1 MYKAK
6 NKGIRK
12 TIYVKFEKIKF
23 YDKFISRL
31 KKDGIS
37 LCDYLFDKE
46 SKNEEIKN
54 SDN

>member
-12 TIYVKFEKIKF
+12 TIYVK
-23 YDKFISRL
+23 YDKIRFYNQFIDKL
-31 KKDGIS
+31 KKLGIS
-37 LCDYLFDKE
+37 LCDYLFEKE

-54 SDN
+54 NTN